1 MVTFKEQ
8 YQKQIAPALMK
19 ELGMQNVMATP
30 RLKKAVVNVGV
41 SASNR
46 DPKLAETVEQ
56 VLARIT
62 GQRPVA
68 TLARIAIAGFKTRVG
83 MVVGYMVT
91 LRGKRMHD
99 FVDKLIRVALP
110 RVRDFRGIPVT
121 SVDERGNLSIGF
133 REYTAF
139 PEIRADEVE
148 RLHGVEVTIV
158 TNAGSRERGLAL
170 FRALGVPFQ
179 K

>member
-1 MVTFKEQ
+1 MLTFKEQ
-8 YQKQIAPALMK
+8 YQKEIAPALMK
-19 ELGMQNVMATP
+19 QLGVRNTMATP

-41 SASNR
+41 SAGNK

-56 VLARIT
+56 VLMRVT

-68 TLARIAIAGFKTRVG
+68 TKARIAIAGFKTRVG

-91 LRGKRMHD
+91 LRGKRMYE
-99 FVDKLIRVALP
+99 FVEKLIRIALP

-158 TNAGSRERGLAL
+158 TDAASRERGLAL

>member
-1 MVTFKEQ
+1 MLTLKEQ
-8 YQKQIAPALMK
+8 YQKEVAPALMK
-19 ELGMQNVMATP
+19 QLGVGNTMATP
-30 RLKKAVVNVGV
+30 RIMKAVVNVGV
-41 SASNR
+41 SASNK

-62 GQRPVA
+62 GQRPVS
-68 TLARIAIAGFKTRVG
+68 TKARIAIAGFKTRVG

-91 LRGKRMHD
+91 LRGKRMYQ
-99 FVDKLIRVALP
+99 FVEKLIRITLP
-110 RVRDFRGIPVT
+110 RVRDFRGIPIT

-133 REYTAF
+133 REYTSF

-148 RLHGVEVTIV
+148 RLHGIEVTIV
-158 TNAGSRERGLAL
+158 TSAGSRERGVAL
-170 FRALGVPFQ
+170 FRALGMPFQ

>member
-1 MVTFKEQ
+1 METLRDEYK
-8 YQKQIAPALMK
+8 KTIAPSIMK
-19 ELGMQNVMATP
+19 TLGEKNVMATP
-30 RLKKAVVNVGV
+30 RLMKVSVNVGV
-41 SASNR
+41 SASNK

-68 TLARIAIAGFKTRVG
+68 TKARIAIAGFKTRIG

-91 LRGKRMHD
+91 IRGKRMYN
-99 FVDKLIRVALP
+99 FVEKLIRVALP

-133 REYTAF
+133 KEYTAF

-148 RLHGVEVTIV
+148 RLHGVEVTMV
-158 TNAGSRERGLAL
+158 TNAGDRERGLAL

>member
-1 MVTFKEQ
+1 METLQNEYK
-8 YQKQIAPALMK
+8 KTLASSIMK
-19 ELGMQNVMATP
+19 TLGEKNVMATP
-30 RLKKAVVNVGV
+30 RLMKVSVNVGV
-41 SASNR
+41 SASNK

-68 TLARIAIAGFKTRVG
+68 TKARIAIAGFKTRIG

-91 LRGKRMHD
+91 IRGKRMYH
-99 FVDKLIRVALP
+99 FVEKLIRVALP

-133 REYTAF
+133 KEYTAF

-148 RLHGVEVTIV
+148 RLHGVEVTMV